1 MNQNNYLEKSEYD
14 VFSKFLYDYNEAKH
28 GGKETVPA
36 EILDEGF
43 DLIRKIWG
51 EADAPGI
58 KLSEWLACMD
68 WMIKI

>member
-14 VFSKFLYDYNEAKH
+14 VFIKFLYDYNEAKH

-43 DLIRKIWG
+43 DLMRKIWG